1 MNNLLEEKFEQFP
14 EDEFIATEQLNK
26 RIYDME
32 LDISNEILTELAL
45 KIQKEDGVDFETAL
59 YRAKQFLLEG
69 EDTDEELIDE
79 TNNEQQ

>member
-32 LDISNEILTELAL
+32 LDMSYEALTELAL

-59 YRAKQFLLEG
+59 YRAKKLLSSG
-69 EDTDEELIDE
+69 EDEDEESIDE
-79 TNNEQQ
+79 TNDEQQ